1 MIILI
6 RRILLKEEIKR
17 DGNIKNIL
25 SAMTTP

>member
-25 SAMTTP
+25 SEMATP

>member
-25 SAMTTP
+25 SEMTTP